1 MAWYRPWRTPHGG
14 HWRTRRHPGWPSRSS
29 TTAGRLGGRLRG
41 RRLGRRGTGDAR
53 DPLPGRLGLQ
63 AGHRLGRAAP
73 GRAGP
78 DRPGRA
84 GGRPPATLA
93 PPTVAVRP
101 RRHLRPSAAQPHRR
115 PVGAR
120 LCRTDAGAAP
130 ATDRGLAV
138 RGGGRELPGGAAG
151 GTGSTLAV
159 LGWRLQ
165 RAAAACRGA
174 HRPTLRGV
182 HAGRGAGRLGMA
194 ASSFWWRR
202 TAATAYPH
210 AADGGRIPDFAFAEQ
225 AAAGLV
231 TTAPDLARFVA
242 AALSGP
248 DGEPP
253 GRGVVRPA
261 GLRLAL
267 TAAPGTEG
275 RWGLGYGLGFLP
287 SGERLAYHEG
297 ANRGWRAG
305 LALLPDRRAGM
316 VVLANSDAGSAP
328 VTPWSSSGCGA
339 GRRRDNSG
347 EVFQPRFGTA
357 SMVEGQARTSDAVQM
372 TDRVRLGRSDLEVPR
387 LGVGAMT
394 WGSPSGRSRWG
405 PARLAY
411 GGTPGSEEE
420 RRAFQASLS
429 AGVEFFDTAAMYS
442 AGASE
447 RRLGELAEGKRVVI
461 ATKFP
466 PGWLSTAEAL
476 SDALDQSLAR
486 LRRSRIDLYQ
496 HHFPSRRVPIPSLM
510 GLMADAVEAGKV
522 RAVGVSNYSARQ
534 LRVAHAALA
543 ERGVPLASNQV
554 EYSLL
559 HRAPEVNGVLDACT
573 ELGITLIAYQPLA
586 QGVLTGKYRP
596 GDRPK
601 GVRRFGRYYR
611 GDGL

>member
-130 ATDRGLAV
+130 ATDRGLTV

-159 LGWRLQ
+159 LGWRLR
-165 RAAAACRGA
+165 RAAAAGRGA

-182 HAGRGAGRLGMA
+182 HAGRGAGAARHGCQQLLVAPHRGDGPPTCCRRRPHPRLRL
-194 ASSFWWRR
+194 RR
-202 TAATAYPH
+202 A
-210 AADGGRIPDFAFAEQ
+210 GRRR
-225 AAAGLV
+225 AGYHR
-231 TTAPDLARFVA
+231 ARP
-242 AALSGP
+242 GP
-248 DGEPP
+248 LRRCRAVWPRRRAP

-305 LALLPDRRAGM
+305 LALLLDRRAGM

-328 VTPWSSSGCGA
+328 VDAVVQQWVRRRTTPW
-339 GRRRDNSG
+339 
-347 EVFQPRFGTA
+347 
-357 SMVEGQARTSDAVQM
+357 
-372 TDRVRLGRSDLEVPR
+372 
-387 LGVGAMT
+387 
-394 WGSPSGRSRWG
+394 
-405 PARLAY
+405 
-411 GGTPGSEEE
+411 
-420 RRAFQASLS
+420 
-429 AGVEFFDTAAMYS
+429 
-442 AGASE
+442 
-447 RRLGELAEGKRVVI
+447 
-461 ATKFP
+461 
-466 PGWLSTAEAL
+466 
-476 SDALDQSLAR
+476 
-486 LRRSRIDLYQ
+486 
-496 HHFPSRRVPIPSLM
+496 
-510 GLMADAVEAGKV
+510 
-522 RAVGVSNYSARQ
+522 
-534 LRVAHAALA
+534 
-543 ERGVPLASNQV
+543 
-554 EYSLL
+554 
-559 HRAPEVNGVLDACT
+559 
-573 ELGITLIAYQPLA
+573 
-586 QGVLTGKYRP
+586 
-596 GDRPK
+596 
-601 GVRRFGRYYR
+601 
-611 GDGL
+611 